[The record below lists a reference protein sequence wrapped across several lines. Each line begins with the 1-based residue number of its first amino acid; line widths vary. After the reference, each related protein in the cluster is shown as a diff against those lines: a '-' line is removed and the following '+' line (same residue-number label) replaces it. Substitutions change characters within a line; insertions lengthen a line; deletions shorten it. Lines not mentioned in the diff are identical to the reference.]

1 MVLCVI
7 ATDLGRLTWLF
18 QGLEGRGAEN
28 AGYSN
33 CARETLRIGT
43 FD

>member
-1 MVLCVI
+1 MLCVI
-7 ATDLGRLTWLF
+7 ATDLGRLTCLL

-28 AGYSN
+28 AGYTN
-33 CARETLRIGT
+33 RARETLRIGT